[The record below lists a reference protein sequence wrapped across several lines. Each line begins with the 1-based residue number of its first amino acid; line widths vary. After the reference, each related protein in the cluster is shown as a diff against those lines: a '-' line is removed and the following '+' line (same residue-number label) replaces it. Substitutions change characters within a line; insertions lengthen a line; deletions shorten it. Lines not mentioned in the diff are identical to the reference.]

1 MHGIDV
7 KVSYVG
13 DEKEVAIIDI
23 NGYIDTT
30 TAPEV
35 SRVLEEQ
42 LAMKKFKIIVNL
54 EQVPYI
60 SSVGWGTFVSE
71 LKDIRDNN
79 GDLVLANMTYDIY
92 NIFELM
98 EFSSILNSFTGV
110 DSAVSY
116 FLGTEAVKTQAD
128 VLKEFVKTEQKTR
141 SGESSKE
148 VQESPIDTSSPKVQ
162 ESPID
167 NELPKV
173 KGSPSA
179 QTPLK
184 AQAGSSSQ
192 SSSFSGTKENKKP
205 PSSDEKP
212 SSMLFSL
219 GKASYDINEL
229 LSATHTQL
237 GRNILR
243 VIIDK
248 PYYDV
253 RDIAKALSFSQY
265 GGIKV
270 RRGVV
275 KRELKYMGLDDR
287 QKRYELALKTRS
299 K

>member
-13 DEKEVAIIDI
+13 DEQEVAIIDI

-35 SRVLEEQ
+35 SKVIEQ
-42 LAMKKFKIIVNL
+42 QIALNKNKIIVNL

-60 SSVGWGTFVSE
+60 SSVGWGTFVGE
-71 LKDIRDNN
+71 LKDIRDKS

-116 FLGTEAVKTQAD
+116 FLGTDAVKTQAD
-128 VLKEFVKTEQKTR
+128 VLKEFVKTEKETH
-141 SGESSKE
+141 SDTPSKV
-148 VQESPIDTSSPKVQ
+148 VQDSPIDKPSPKVL
-162 ESPID
+162 S
-167 NELPKV
+167 
-173 KGSPSA
+173 SPSGL
-179 QTPLK
+179 TSSKP
-184 AQAGSSSQ
+184 QASSSVPSP
-192 SSSFSGTKENKKP
+192 SSSGKAELKKP
-205 PSSDEKP
+205 PPSDKKP

-219 GKASYDINEL
+219 EKASYDINEL
-229 LSATHTQL
+229 LSSTHTQL

-253 RDIAKALSFSQY
+253 KDIAKALGFSQY

-270 RRGVV
+270 RKGVV
-275 KRELKYMGLDDR
+275 KRELKFMGLDDR
-287 QKRYELALKTRS
+287 QKRYELALKTRP

>member
-1 MHGIDV
+1 
-7 KVSYVG
+7 
-13 DEKEVAIIDI
+13 
-23 NGYIDTT
+23 
-30 TAPEV
+30 
-35 SRVLEEQ
+35 
-42 LAMKKFKIIVNL
+42 MKKFKIIVNL

-265 GGIKV
+265 GGVKV